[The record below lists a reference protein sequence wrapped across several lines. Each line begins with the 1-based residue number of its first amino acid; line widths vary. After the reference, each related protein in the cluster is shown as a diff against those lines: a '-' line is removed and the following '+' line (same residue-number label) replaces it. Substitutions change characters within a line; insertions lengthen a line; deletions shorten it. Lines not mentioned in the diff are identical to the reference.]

1 LVLRDGEPIG
11 AALITQKGI
20 KRKSK
25 QNKQLFKKMSF
36 NKT

>member
-1 LVLRDGEPIG
+1 LVLRDGEPIE

-20 KRKSK
+20 KRKKK
-25 QNKQLFKKMSF
+25 QNKKLFKKMSF